1 MAPLWLVTG
10 SSVGF
15 GFHICLKALAAGH
28 QVIGTVRSKE
38 RAHEAV
44 AAIEKAGG
52 HVIELDN
59 TWGLDRIRKTVEDAV
74 KSYGDIDVLVNNA
87 GGPITSSLENFT

>member
-10 SSVGF
+10 ASTGF
-15 GFHICLKALAAGH
+15 GYHLCLQALATGH
-28 QVIGTVRSKE
+28 RVIGSVRSKE

-59 TWGLDRIRKTVEDAV
+59 TWGLDRIRKTVED
-74 KSYGDIDVLVNNA
+74 SMLTYGEIDVLVNNA

>member
-1 MAPLWLVTG
+1 MVTG
-10 SSVGF
+10 ASTGF
-15 GFHICLKALAAGH
+15 GYHICLKALAAGH
-28 QVIGTVRSKE
+28 RVVGTVRSKE

-44 AAIEKAGG
+44 TAIEKDGG

-59 TWGLDRIRKTVEDAV
+59 TWGLDRIRKVVEEAMTT
-74 KSYGDIDVLVNNA
+74 YGEIDVLVNNA